1 MIKAVCH
8 GEKGRKIALLGIT
21 DMNIARMREGKPIQ
35 IHGEEMGLGNL
46 EIWIIT
52 GKDEAALQE
61 MFKPVIGPETV
72 VRDQTKDR
80 RQ

>member
-1 MIKAVCH
+1 MIKAICH
-8 GEKGRKIALLGIT
+8 GKNGRKIALLGIT
-21 DMNIARMREGKPIQ
+21 DMNIQKMREGKPIQ

-52 GKDEAALQE
+52 GKDEAALAKTLSP
-61 MFKPVIGPETV
+61 MIGPETT
-72 VRDQTKDR
+72 VRNQTKER